1 MKLKYRDC
9 YFDNAATTKPD
20 PEVIEDIIYSMK
32 HDWYNPSANYQLAR
46 DVRDKIERAREQI
59 ADYINCSPEEIYFTS
74 GATEANNW
82 AINHFI
88 NTNESITDVL
98 MNLLDHP
105 SIDEQRKIL
114 KEKKEVWVNTFPM
127 VDYNRSQIDLKKL
140 SDYLIKIKNKK
151 YFGNILASC
160 SLVNNEVGTIYPIKE
175 INEILKTII
184 PKSYFH
190 VDATQA
196 LTHIPIDVKDLG
208 VDMLSS
214 SFHKC
219 GGLKGIGFL
228 YIKKGTPL
236 SSMIV
241 GGHQEND
248 MRAGTENIHYII
260 AMGNHIERLSKT
272 DNERWDKVKNLSNY
286 LREQLYATYD
296 VHKCPIYKNGDL
308 ESCSPYINSFS
319 IIGIDAK
326 KLMAI
331 LDLSGIKIATGSACS
346 SGENKVSR
354 VLKTM
359 GLTDEEATGTI
370 RISINE
376 NNIEFEIDLLCH
388 LLGENIKILKEYTE
402 NE

>member
-1 MKLKYRDC
+1 MGYRDC

-20 PEVIEDIIYSMK
+20 PKVIEDIIYSME
-32 HDWYNPSANYQLAR
+32 HDWYNPSANYQFAKN
-46 DVRDKIERAREQI
+46 VRDKVEKAREQI
-59 ADYINCSPEEIYFTS
+59 ANYINCSPEEIYFTS

-82 AINHFI
+82 AIHHFI

-127 VDYNRSQIDLKKL
+127 TDYNRSQINLKKL
-140 SDYLIKIKNKK
+140 PDYLTKIKSKK

-160 SLVNNEVGTIYPIKE
+160 SLVNNEVGTIYPIKQ

-196 LTHIPIDVKDLG
+196 LTHIPINVKDLG
-208 VDMLSS
+208 IDMLSA
-214 SFHKC
+214 SFHKF
-219 GGLKGIGFL
+219 GGVKGIGFL

-241 GGHQEND
+241 GGHQENN

-272 DNERWDKVKNLSNY
+272 DNERWDKVKDLSNY
-286 LREQLYATYD
+286 LRKQLYATYD
-296 VHKCPIYKNGDL
+296 AHKCPIYKNGDL
-308 ESCSPYINSFS
+308 ESCSPYINSFT

-326 KLMAI
+326 KLMTI
-331 LDLSGIKIATGSACS
+331 LDLKGIKIATGSACS
-346 SGENKVSR
+346 SGENKPSR
-354 VLKTM
+354 VLKVI

-376 NNIEFEIDLLCH
+376 NNTKDEIDLLCY
-388 LLGENIKILKEYTE
+388 LLKGDIKVLKE
-402 NE
+402 

>member
-1 MKLKYRDC
+1 MGYRDC

-20 PEVIEDIIYSMK
+20 PKVIEDIIYSME
-32 HDWYNPSANYQLAR
+32 HDWYNPSANYQFAKN
-46 DVRDKIERAREQI
+46 VRDKVEKAREQI
-59 ADYINCSPEEIYFTS
+59 ANYINCSPEEIYFTS

-82 AINHFI
+82 AIHHFI

-127 VDYNRSQIDLKKL
+127 TDYNRSQINLKKL
-140 SDYLIKIKNKK
+140 PDYLTKIKSKK
-151 YFGNILASC
+151 YFANILASC
-160 SLVNNEVGTIYPIKE
+160 SLVNNEVGTIYPIKQ

-196 LTHIPIDVKDLG
+196 LTHIPINVKDLG
-208 VDMLSS
+208 IDMLSA
-214 SFHKC
+214 SFHKF
-219 GGLKGIGFL
+219 GGVKGIGFL

-236 SSMIV
+236 SPMIV
-241 GGHQEND
+241 GGHQENN

-272 DNERWDKVKNLSNY
+272 DNERWDKVKDLSDY
-286 LREQLYATYD
+286 LRKQLYATYD
-296 VHKCPIYKNGDL
+296 AHKCPIYKNGDL
-308 ESCSPYINSFS
+308 ESCSPYINSFT

-326 KLMAI
+326 KLMTI
-331 LDLSGIKIATGSACS
+331 LDLKGIKIATGSACS
-346 SGENKVSR
+346 SGENKPSR
-354 VLKTM
+354 VLKVI

-376 NNIEFEIDLLCH
+376 NNTKDEIDLLCY
-388 LLGENIKILKEYTE
+388 LLKGDIKVLKE
-402 NE
+402 

>member
-308 ESCSPYINSFS
+308 ESCSPYINSFT

-326 KLMAI
+326 KLMSI
-331 LDLSGIKIATGSACS
+331 LDLKGIKIATGSACS
-346 SGENKVSR
+346 SGENKPSR
-354 VLKTM
+354 VLKVI

-376 NNIEFEIDLLCH
+376 NNTKDEIDLLCY
-388 LLGENIKILKEYTE
+388 LLKGDIEVLKE
-402 NE
+402 

>member
-1 MKLKYRDC
+1 MGYRDC

-20 PEVIEDIIYSMK
+20 PKVIEDIIYSMG
-32 HDWYNPSANYQLAR
+32 HDWYNPSANYQFAKN
-46 DVRDKIERAREQI
+46 VRDKVEKAREQI
-59 ADYINCSPEEIYFTS
+59 ANYINCSPEEIYFTS

-82 AINHFI
+82 AIHHFI

-127 VDYNRSQIDLKKL
+127 TDYNRSQIDLKEL
-140 SDYLIKIKNKK
+140 PDYLTKIKNKK

-160 SLVNNEVGTIYPIKE
+160 SLINNEVGTIYPIKK
-175 INEILKTII
+175 INEILKIII

-208 VDMLSS
+208 IDMLSA
-214 SFHKC
+214 SFHKF
-219 GGLKGIGFL
+219 GGVKGIGFL

-236 SSMIV
+236 SPMIV
-241 GGHQEND
+241 GGHQENN

-272 DNERWDKVKNLSNY
+272 DNERWDKVKDLSDY
-286 LREQLYATYD
+286 LRKQLYATYD
-296 VHKCPIYKNGDL
+296 AHKCPIYKNGDL
-308 ESCSPYINSFS
+308 ESCSPYINSFT
-319 IIGIDAK
+319 ITGIDAK
-326 KLMAI
+326 KLMTI
-331 LDLSGIKIATGSACS
+331 LDLKGIKIATGSACS
-346 SGENKVSR
+346 SGENKPSR
-354 VLKTM
+354 VLKVI

-376 NNIEFEIDLLCH
+376 NNTKDEIDLLCY
-388 LLGENIKILKEYTE
+388 LLKGDIKVLKE
-402 NE
+402 

>member
-1 MKLKYRDC
+1 MGYRDC

-20 PEVIEDIIYSMK
+20 PKVIEDIIYSME
-32 HDWYNPSANYQLAR
+32 HDWYNPSANYQFAKN
-46 DVRDKIERAREQI
+46 VRDKVEKAREQI
-59 ADYINCSPEEIYFTS
+59 ANYINCSSEEIYFTS

-82 AINHFI
+82 AIHHFV

-127 VDYNRSQIDLKKL
+127 ADYNRSQIDLKKL
-140 SDYLIKIKNKK
+140 SDYLTKIKNKK
-151 YFGNILASC
+151 YFENILASC
-160 SLVNNEVGTIYPIKE
+160 SLINNEVGTIYPIKK

-208 VDMLSS
+208 IDMLSA
-214 SFHKC
+214 SFHKF
-219 GGLKGIGFL
+219 GGVKGIGFL

-236 SSMIV
+236 SPMIV
-241 GGHQEND
+241 GGHQENN

-272 DNERWDKVKNLSNY
+272 DNERWDKVKDLSDY
-286 LREQLYATYD
+286 LRKQLYVTYD
-296 VHKCPIYKNGDL
+296 THKCPIYKNGDL
-308 ESCSPYINSFS
+308 ESCSPYINSFT

-326 KLMAI
+326 KLMSI
-331 LDLSGIKIATGSACS
+331 LDLKGIKIATGSACS
-346 SGENKVSR
+346 SGENKPSR
-354 VLKTM
+354 VLKTI

-376 NNIEFEIDLLCH
+376 NNTKDEIDLLCY
-388 LLGENIKILKEYTE
+388 LLKGDIEVLKE
-402 NE
+402 

>member
-1 MKLKYRDC
+1 MGYRDC

-20 PEVIEDIIYSMK
+20 PKVIEDIVYSME
-32 HDWYNPSANYQLAR
+32 HDWYNPSANYQFAKN
-46 DVRDKIERAREQI
+46 VRDKVEKAREQI
-59 ADYINCSPEEIYFTS
+59 ANYINCSLEEIYFTS

-127 VDYNRSQIDLKKL
+127 TDYNRSQIDLKEL
-140 SDYLIKIKNKK
+140 PDYLTKIKNKK

-160 SLVNNEVGTIYPIKE
+160 SLINNEVGTIYPIKE

-208 VDMLSS
+208 IDMLSA
-214 SFHKC
+214 SFHKF
-219 GGLKGIGFL
+219 GGVKGIGFL

-236 SSMIV
+236 SPMIV
-241 GGHQEND
+241 GGHQENN

-260 AMGNHIERLSKT
+260 AMGNHIERLSKI
-272 DNERWDKVKNLSNY
+272 DNERWDKVKDLSDY
-286 LREQLYATYD
+286 LRKQLYATYD
-296 VHKCPIYKNGDL
+296 AHKCPIYKNGDL
-308 ESCSPYINSFS
+308 ESCSPYINSFT

-326 KLMAI
+326 KLMTI
-331 LDLSGIKIATGSACS
+331 LDLKGIKIATGSACS
-346 SGENKVSR
+346 SGENKPSR
-354 VLKTM
+354 VLKVI

-376 NNIEFEIDLLCH
+376 NNTKDEIDLLCY
-388 LLGENIKILKEYTE
+388 LLKGDIEVLKE
-402 NE
+402 

>member
-1 MKLKYRDC
+1 MGYRDC

-20 PEVIEDIIYSMK
+20 PKVIEDIIYSME
-32 HDWYNPSANYQLAR
+32 HDWYNPSANYQFAKN
-46 DVRDKIERAREQI
+46 VRDKVEKAREQI
-59 ADYINCSPEEIYFTS
+59 ANYINCSPEEIYFTS

-82 AINHFI
+82 AIHHFI

-127 VDYNRSQIDLKKL
+127 TDYNRSQINLKKL
-140 SDYLIKIKNKK
+140 PDYLTKIKSKK

-190 VDATQA
+190 IDATQA

-241 GGHQEND
+241 GGHQENN

-272 DNERWDKVKNLSNY
+272 DNERWDKVKDLSDY
-286 LREQLYATYD
+286 LRKQLYATYD
-296 VHKCPIYKNGDL
+296 AHKCPIYKNGDL
-308 ESCSPYINSFS
+308 ESCSPYINSFT

-326 KLMAI
+326 KLMTI
-331 LDLSGIKIATGSACS
+331 LDLKGIKIATGSACS
-346 SGENKVSR
+346 SGENKLSR
-354 VLKTM
+354 VLKVI

-376 NNIEFEIDLLCH
+376 NNTKDEIDLLCY
-388 LLGENIKILKEYTE
+388 LLKGDIKVLKE
-402 NE
+402 

>member
-1 MKLKYRDC
+1 MGYRDC

-20 PEVIEDIIYSMK
+20 PKVIEDIIYSME
-32 HDWYNPSANYQLAR
+32 HDWYNPSANYQFAKN
-46 DVRDKIERAREQI
+46 VRDKVEKAREQI
-59 ADYINCSPEEIYFTS
+59 ANYINCSPEEIYFTS

-82 AINHFI
+82 AIHHFI

-127 VDYNRSQIDLKKL
+127 TDYNRSQIDLKEL
-140 SDYLIKIKNKK
+140 PDYLTKIKNKK

-160 SLVNNEVGTIYPIKE
+160 SLINNEVGTIYPIKE

-190 VDATQA
+190 IDATQA

-241 GGHQEND
+241 GGHQENN

-272 DNERWDKVKNLSNY
+272 DNERWDKVKDLSDY
-286 LREQLYATYD
+286 LRKQLYATYD
-296 VHKCPIYKNGDL
+296 AHKCPIYKNGDL
-308 ESCSPYINSFS
+308 ESCSPYINSFT

-326 KLMAI
+326 KLMTI
-331 LDLSGIKIATGSACS
+331 LDLKGIKIATGSACS
-346 SGENKVSR
+346 SGENKPSR
-354 VLKTM
+354 VLKVI

-376 NNIEFEIDLLCH
+376 NNTKDEIDLLCY
-388 LLGENIKILKEYTE
+388 LLKGDIEVLKE
-402 NE
+402 

>member
-1 MKLKYRDC
+1 MGYRDC

-20 PEVIEDIIYSMK
+20 PKVIEDIIYSME
-32 HDWYNPSANYQLAR
+32 HDWYNPSANYQFAKN
-46 DVRDKIERAREQI
+46 VRDKVEKAREQI
-59 ADYINCSPEEIYFTS
+59 ANYINCSPEEIYFTS

-82 AINHFI
+82 AIHHFI

-127 VDYNRSQIDLKKL
+127 TDYNRSQINLKKL
-140 SDYLIKIKNKK
+140 PDYLTKIKSKK
-151 YFGNILASC
+151 YFGSILASC
-160 SLVNNEVGTIYPIKE
+160 SLVNNEVGTIYPIKQ

-196 LTHIPIDVKDLG
+196 LTHIPINVKDLG
-208 VDMLSS
+208 IDMLSA
-214 SFHKC
+214 SFHKF
-219 GGLKGIGFL
+219 GGVKGIGFL

-236 SSMIV
+236 SPMIV
-241 GGHQEND
+241 GGHQENN

-272 DNERWDKVKNLSNY
+272 DNERWDKVKDLSDY
-286 LREQLYATYD
+286 LRKQLYATYD
-296 VHKCPIYKNGDL
+296 AHKCPIYKNGDL
-308 ESCSPYINSFS
+308 ESCSPYINSFT

-326 KLMAI
+326 KLMSI
-331 LDLSGIKIATGSACS
+331 LDLKGIKIATGSACS
-346 SGENKVSR
+346 SGENKPSR
-354 VLKTM
+354 VLKVI

-376 NNIEFEIDLLCH
+376 NNTKDEIDLLCY
-388 LLGENIKILKEYTE
+388 LLKGDIEVLKE
-402 NE
+402 

>member
-1 MKLKYRDC
+1 MGYRDC

-20 PEVIEDIIYSMK
+20 PKVIEDIIYSME
-32 HDWYNPSANYQLAR
+32 HDWYNPSANYQFAKN
-46 DVRDKIERAREQI
+46 VRDKVEKAREQI
-59 ADYINCSPEEIYFTS
+59 ANYINCSPEEIYFTS

-82 AINHFI
+82 AIHHFI

-127 VDYNRSQIDLKKL
+127 TDYNRSQINLKKL
-140 SDYLIKIKNKK
+140 PDYLTKIKSKK

-160 SLVNNEVGTIYPIKE
+160 SLVNNEVGTIYPIKQ

-196 LTHIPIDVKDLG
+196 LTHIPINVKDLG
-208 VDMLSS
+208 IDMLSA
-214 SFHKC
+214 SFHKF
-219 GGLKGIGFL
+219 GGVKGIGFL

-236 SSMIV
+236 SPMIV
-241 GGHQEND
+241 GGHQENN

-272 DNERWDKVKNLSNY
+272 DNERWDKVKDLSDY
-286 LREQLYATYD
+286 LRKQLYATYD
-296 VHKCPIYKNGDL
+296 AHKCPIYKNGDL
-308 ESCSPYINSFS
+308 ESCSPYINSFT

-326 KLMAI
+326 KLMTI
-331 LDLSGIKIATGSACS
+331 LDLKGIKIATGSACS
-346 SGENKVSR
+346 SGENKPSR
-354 VLKTM
+354 VLKVI

-376 NNIEFEIDLLCH
+376 NNTKDEIDLLCY
-388 LLGENIKILKEYTE
+388 LLKGDIKVLKE
-402 NE
+402 

>member
-1 MKLKYRDC
+1 MGYRDC

-20 PEVIEDIIYSMK
+20 PKVIEDIIYSME
-32 HDWYNPSANYQLAR
+32 HDWYNPSANYQFAKN
-46 DVRDKIERAREQI
+46 VRDKVEKAREQI
-59 ADYINCSPEEIYFTS
+59 ANYINCSPEEIYFTS

-82 AINHFI
+82 AIHHFI

-105 SIDEQRKIL
+105 SIDKQRKIL

-127 VDYNRSQIDLKKL
+127 TDYNRSQVDLKEL
-140 SDYLIKIKNKK
+140 PDYLTKIKNKK

-208 VDMLSS
+208 IDMLSA
-214 SFHKC
+214 SFHKF
-219 GGLKGIGFL
+219 GGVKGIGFL

-236 SSMIV
+236 SPMIV
-241 GGHQEND
+241 GGHQENN

-272 DNERWDKVKNLSNY
+272 DNERWDKVKDLSDY
-286 LREQLYATYD
+286 LRKQLYATYD
-296 VHKCPIYKNGDL
+296 THKCPIYKNGDL
-308 ESCSPYINSFS
+308 ESCSPYINSFT

-326 KLMAI
+326 KLMTI
-331 LDLSGIKIATGSACS
+331 LDLKGIKIATGSACS
-346 SGENKVSR
+346 SGENKPSR
-354 VLKTM
+354 VLKVI

-376 NNIEFEIDLLCH
+376 NNTKDEIDLLCY
-388 LLGENIKILKEYTE
+388 LLKGDIEVLKE
-402 NE
+402 

>member
-1 MKLKYRDC
+1 MGYRDC

-20 PEVIEDIIYSMK
+20 PKVIEDIIYSME
-32 HDWYNPSANYQLAR
+32 HDWYNPSANYQFAKN
-46 DVRDKIERAREQI
+46 VRDKVEKAREQI
-59 ADYINCSPEEIYFTS
+59 ANYINCSPEEIYFTS

-82 AINHFI
+82 AIHHFI

-127 VDYNRSQIDLKKL
+127 TDYNRSQINLKKL
-140 SDYLIKIKNKK
+140 SDYLTKIKSKK

-208 VDMLSS
+208 IDMLSA
-214 SFHKC
+214 SFHKF
-219 GGLKGIGFL
+219 GGVKGIGFL

-236 SSMIV
+236 SPMIV
-241 GGHQEND
+241 GGHQENN

-272 DNERWDKVKNLSNY
+272 DNERWDKVKDLSDY
-286 LREQLYATYD
+286 LRKQLYATYD
-296 VHKCPIYKNGDL
+296 AHKCPIYKNGDL
-308 ESCSPYINSFS
+308 ESCSPYINSFT

-326 KLMAI
+326 KLMSI
-331 LDLSGIKIATGSACS
+331 LDLKGIKIATGSACS
-346 SGENKVSR
+346 SGENKPSR
-354 VLKTM
+354 VLKVI

-376 NNIEFEIDLLCH
+376 NNTKDEIDLLCY
-388 LLGENIKILKEYTE
+388 LLKGDIEVLKE
-402 NE
+402 

>member
-1 MKLKYRDC
+1 MGYRDC

-20 PEVIEDIIYSMK
+20 PKVIEDIIYSME
-32 HDWYNPSANYQLAR
+32 HDWYNPSANYQFAKN
-46 DVRDKIERAREQI
+46 VRDKVEKAREQI
-59 ADYINCSPEEIYFTS
+59 ANYINCSPEEIYFTS

-82 AINHFI
+82 AIHHFI

-127 VDYNRSQIDLKKL
+127 TDYNRSQINLKKL
-140 SDYLIKIKNKK
+140 SDYLTKIKSKK

-160 SLVNNEVGTIYPIKE
+160 SLVNNEVGTIYPIKQ

-196 LTHIPIDVKDLG
+196 LTHIPINVKDLG
-208 VDMLSS
+208 IDMLSA
-214 SFHKC
+214 SFHKF
-219 GGLKGIGFL
+219 GGVKGIGFL

-241 GGHQEND
+241 GGHQENN

-272 DNERWDKVKNLSNY
+272 DNERWNKVKDLSNY
-286 LREQLYATYD
+286 LGEQLYATYD
-296 VHKCPIYKNGDL
+296 IHKCPIYKNGDL
-308 ESCSPYINSFS
+308 ESCSPYINSFT

-326 KLMAI
+326 KLMTI
-331 LDLSGIKIATGSACS
+331 LDLKGIKIAAGSACS
-346 SGENKVSR
+346 SGENKPSR
-354 VLKTM
+354 VLKVI

-376 NNIEFEIDLLCH
+376 NNTKDEIDLLCY
-388 LLGENIKILKEYTE
+388 LLKGDIKVLKE
-402 NE
+402 

>member
-1 MKLKYRDC
+1 MGYRDC

-20 PEVIEDIIYSMK
+20 PKVIEDIIYSMR
-32 HDWYNPSANYQLAR
+32 HDWYNPSANYQLAKN
-46 DVRDKIERAREQI
+46 VRDKVEKAREQI
-59 ADYINCSPEEIYFTS
+59 ANYINCSPEEIYFTS

-82 AINHFI
+82 AIHHFI
-88 NTNESITDVL
+88 DTNESITDVL

-127 VDYNRSQIDLKKL
+127 TDYNRSQVDLKKL
-140 SDYLIKIKNKK
+140 PDYLTKIKSKK

-175 INEILKTII
+175 INEMLKTII

-228 YIKKGTPL
+228 YIRKGTPL

-241 GGHQEND
+241 GGHQENN

-272 DNERWDKVKNLSNY
+272 DNERWDKVKDLSDY
-286 LREQLYATYD
+286 LRKQLYATYD
-296 VHKCPIYKNGDL
+296 AHKCPIYKNGDL
-308 ESCSPYINSFS
+308 ESCSSYINSFT
-319 IIGIDAK
+319 ITGIDAK
-326 KLMAI
+326 KLMTI
-331 LDLSGIKIATGSACS
+331 LDLKGIKIATGSACS
-346 SGENKVSR
+346 SGENKPSR
-354 VLKTM
+354 VLKVI

-376 NNIEFEIDLLCH
+376 NNTKDEIDLLCY
-388 LLGENIKILKEYTE
+388 LLKGDIEVLKE
-402 NE
+402 

>member
-1 MKLKYRDC
+1 MGYRDC

-20 PEVIEDIIYSMK
+20 PKVIEDIIYSME
-32 HDWYNPSANYQLAR
+32 HDWYNPSANYQFAKN
-46 DVRDKIERAREQI
+46 VRDKVEKAREQI
-59 ADYINCSPEEIYFTS
+59 ANYINCSPEEIYFTS

-82 AINHFI
+82 AIHHFI

-127 VDYNRSQIDLKKL
+127 TDYNRSQINLKKL
-140 SDYLIKIKNKK
+140 PDYLTKIKSKK

-160 SLVNNEVGTIYPIKE
+160 SLVNNEVGTIYPIKQ

-196 LTHIPIDVKDLG
+196 LTHIPINVKDLG
-208 VDMLSS
+208 IDMLSA
-214 SFHKC
+214 SFHKF
-219 GGLKGIGFL
+219 GGVKGIGFL

-241 GGHQEND
+241 GGHQENN

-272 DNERWDKVKNLSNY
+272 DNERWDKVKDLSDY
-286 LREQLYATYD
+286 LRKQLYATYD
-296 VHKCPIYKNGDL
+296 AHKCPIYKNGDL
-308 ESCSPYINSFS
+308 ESCSPYINSFT

-326 KLMAI
+326 KLMSI
-331 LDLSGIKIATGSACS
+331 LDLKGIKIATGSACS
-346 SGENKVSR
+346 SGENKPSR
-354 VLKTM
+354 VLKVI

-376 NNIEFEIDLLCH
+376 NNTKDEIDLLCY
-388 LLGENIKILKEYTE
+388 LLKGDIKVLKE
-402 NE
+402 

>member
-1 MKLKYRDC
+1 MGYRDC

-20 PEVIEDIIYSMK
+20 PKVIEDIIYSME
-32 HDWYNPSANYQLAR
+32 HDWYNPSANYQFAKN
-46 DVRDKIERAREQI
+46 VRDKVEKAREQI
-59 ADYINCSPEEIYFTS
+59 ANYINCSPEEIYFTS

-82 AINHFI
+82 AIHHFI

-127 VDYNRSQIDLKKL
+127 TDYNRSQINLKKL
-140 SDYLIKIKNKK
+140 PDYLTKIKSKK

-160 SLVNNEVGTIYPIKE
+160 SLINNEVGTIYPIKE
-175 INEILKTII
+175 MNEILKTII

-208 VDMLSS
+208 IDMLSA
-214 SFHKC
+214 SFHKF
-219 GGLKGIGFL
+219 GGVKGIGFL

-236 SSMIV
+236 SPMIV
-241 GGHQEND
+241 GGHQENN

-272 DNERWDKVKNLSNY
+272 DNERWDKVKDLSDY

-296 VHKCPIYKNGDL
+296 AHKCPIYKNGDL
-308 ESCSPYINSFS
+308 ESCSPYINSFT

-331 LDLSGIKIATGSACS
+331 LDLKGIKIATGSACS
-346 SGENKVSR
+346 SGENKPSR
-354 VLKTM
+354 VLKVI

-376 NNIEFEIDLLCH
+376 NNTKDEIDLLCY
-388 LLGENIKILKEYTE
+388 LLKGDIEVLKE
-402 NE
+402 

>member
-1 MKLKYRDC
+1 MGYRDC

-20 PEVIEDIIYSMK
+20 PKVIEDIIYSMK
-32 HDWYNPSANYQLAR
+32 HDWYNPSANYQFAKN
-46 DVRDKIERAREQI
+46 VRNKVEKAREQI
-59 ADYINCSPEEIYFTS
+59 ANYINCSPEEIYFTS

-82 AINHFI
+82 AIHHFI

-127 VDYNRSQIDLKKL
+127 TDYNRSQINLKEL
-140 SDYLIKIKNKK
+140 PDYLTKIKNKK

-160 SLVNNEVGTIYPIKE
+160 SLINNEVGTIYPIKE

-208 VDMLSS
+208 IDMLSA
-214 SFHKC
+214 SFHKF
-219 GGLKGIGFL
+219 GGVKGIGFL
-228 YIKKGTPL
+228 YIKKSTPL
-236 SSMIV
+236 SPMIV
-241 GGHQEND
+241 GGHQENN

-272 DNERWDKVKNLSNY
+272 DNERWDKVKDLSNY
-286 LREQLYATYD
+286 LRKQLYATYD
-296 VHKCPIYKNGDL
+296 AHKYPIYKNGDL
-308 ESCSPYINSFS
+308 ESCSPYINSFT

-326 KLMAI
+326 KLMTI
-331 LDLSGIKIATGSACS
+331 LDLKGIKIATGSACS
-346 SGENKVSR
+346 SGENKPSR
-354 VLKTM
+354 VLKVI

-376 NNIEFEIDLLCH
+376 NNTKDEIDLLCY
-388 LLGENIKILKEYTE
+388 LLKGDIEVLKE
-402 NE
+402 

>member
-1 MKLKYRDC
+1 MGYRDC

-20 PEVIEDIIYSMK
+20 LKVMADIVFSMTY
-32 HDWYNPSANYQLAR
+32 DWYNPSANYQSAKN
-46 DVRDKIERAREQI
+46 VRDKVEKAREQI
-59 ADYINCSPEEIYFTS
+59 ANYINCSPEEIYFTS

-105 SIDEQRKIL
+105 SIDKQRKIL

-127 VDYNRSQIDLKKL
+127 TDYNRSQIDLKEL
-140 SDYLIKIKNKK
+140 PDYLTKIKNKK

-160 SLVNNEVGTIYPIKE
+160 SLINNEVGTIYPIKK

-208 VDMLSS
+208 IDMLSA
-214 SFHKC
+214 SFHKF
-219 GGLKGIGFL
+219 GGVKGIGFL

-236 SSMIV
+236 SPMIV
-241 GGHQEND
+241 GGHQENN

-272 DNERWDKVKNLSNY
+272 DNERWDKVKDLSDY
-286 LREQLYATYD
+286 LRKQLYATYD
-296 VHKCPIYKNGDL
+296 THKCPIYKNGDL
-308 ESCSPYINSFS
+308 ESCSPYINSFT
-319 IIGIDAK
+319 ITGIDAK

-331 LDLSGIKIATGSACS
+331 LDLKGIKIATGSACS
-346 SGENKVSR
+346 SGENKPSR
-354 VLKTM
+354 VLKVI

-376 NNIEFEIDLLCH
+376 NNTKDEIDLLCY
-388 LLGENIKILKEYTE
+388 LLKGDIEVLKE
-402 NE
+402 

>member
-1 MKLKYRDC
+1 MGYRDC

-20 PEVIEDIIYSMK
+20 PKVIEDIIYSME
-32 HDWYNPSANYQLAR
+32 HDWYNPSANYQFAKN
-46 DVRDKIERAREQI
+46 VRDKVEKAREQI
-59 ADYINCSPEEIYFTS
+59 ANYINCSPEEIYFTS

-82 AINHFI
+82 AIHHFI

-127 VDYNRSQIDLKKL
+127 TDYNRSQINLKKL
-140 SDYLIKIKNKK
+140 PDYLTKIKSKK

-160 SLVNNEVGTIYPIKE
+160 SLVNNEVGTIYPIKQ

-196 LTHIPIDVKDLG
+196 LTHIPINVKDLG
-208 VDMLSS
+208 IDMLSA
-214 SFHKC
+214 SFHKF
-219 GGLKGIGFL
+219 GGVKGIGFL

-241 GGHQEND
+241 GGHQENN

-272 DNERWDKVKNLSNY
+272 DNERWNKVKDLSNY
-286 LREQLYATYD
+286 LGEQLYTTYD
-296 VHKCPIYKNGDL
+296 THKCPIYKNGDL
-308 ESCSPYINSFS
+308 ESCSPYINSFT

-326 KLMAI
+326 KLMSI
-331 LDLSGIKIATGSACS
+331 LDLKGIKIATGSACS
-346 SGENKVSR
+346 SGENKPSR
-354 VLKTM
+354 VLKVI

-376 NNIEFEIDLLCH
+376 NNTKDEIDLLCY
-388 LLGENIKILKEYTE
+388 LLKGDIEVLKE
-402 NE
+402 

>member
-1 MKLKYRDC
+1 MGYRDC

-20 PEVIEDIIYSMK
+20 PKVIEDIIYSMK
-32 HDWYNPSANYQLAR
+32 HDWYNPSANYQFAKN
-46 DVRDKIERAREQI
+46 VRNKVEKAREQI
-59 ADYINCSPEEIYFTS
+59 ANYINCSPEEIYFTS

-82 AINHFI
+82 AIHHFI

-114 KEKKEVWVNTFPM
+114 KEKKEVWINTFPM
-127 VDYNRSQIDLKKL
+127 VDYNRSQINLKKL
-140 SDYLIKIKNKK
+140 PDYLTKIKNKK
-151 YFGNILASC
+151 YFENILASC

-208 VDMLSS
+208 IDMLSA
-214 SFHKC
+214 SFHKF
-219 GGLKGIGFL
+219 GGVKGIGFL

-241 GGHQEND
+241 GGHQENN

-272 DNERWDKVKNLSNY
+272 DNERWNKVKDLSNY
-286 LREQLYATYD
+286 LRKQLYATYD
-296 VHKCPIYKNGDL
+296 THKCPIYKNGDL
-308 ESCSPYINSFS
+308 ESCSPYINSFT

-326 KLMAI
+326 KLMSI
-331 LDLSGIKIATGSACS
+331 LDLKGIKIATGSACS
-346 SGENKVSR
+346 SGENKPSR
-354 VLKTM
+354 VLKVI

-376 NNIEFEIDLLCH
+376 NNTKDEIDLLCY
-388 LLGENIKILKEYTE
+388 LLKGDIEVLKE
-402 NE
+402 

>member
-1 MKLKYRDC
+1 MEYKDC

-20 PEVIEDIIYSMK
+20 PKVIEDIIYSME
-32 HDWYNPSANYQLAR
+32 HDWYNPSANYQFAKN
-46 DVRDKIERAREQI
+46 VRDKVEKAREQI
-59 ADYINCSPEEIYFTS
+59 ANYINCSPEEIYFTS

-82 AINHFI
+82 GIHHFI
-88 NTNESITDVL
+88 NINESITDVL

-127 VDYNRSQIDLKKL
+127 ADYNRSQIDLKKL
-140 SDYLIKIKNKK
+140 FDYLTKIKNKK

-160 SLVNNEVGTIYPIKE
+160 SLINNEVGTIYPIKE

-208 VDMLSS
+208 IDMLSA
-214 SFHKC
+214 SFHKF
-219 GGLKGIGFL
+219 GGVKGIGFL

-236 SSMIV
+236 SPMIV
-241 GGHQEND
+241 GGHQENN

-272 DNERWDKVKNLSNY
+272 DNERWDKVKDLSNY
-286 LREQLYATYD
+286 LGEQLYATYD
-296 VHKCPIYKNGDL
+296 THKCPIYKNGDL
-308 ESCSPYINSFS
+308 ESCSPYINSFT

-326 KLMAI
+326 KLMSI
-331 LDLSGIKIATGSACS
+331 LDLKGIKIATGSACS
-346 SGENKVSR
+346 SGENKPSR
-354 VLKTM
+354 ILKVI

-376 NNIEFEIDLLCH
+376 NNTKDEIDLLCY
-388 LLGENIKILKEYTE
+388 LLKGDIEVLKE
-402 NE
+402 

>member
-1 MKLKYRDC
+1 MGYRDC

-20 PEVIEDIIYSMK
+20 PKVIEDIIYSME
-32 HDWYNPSANYQLAR
+32 HDWYNPSANYQFAKN
-46 DVRDKIERAREQI
+46 VRDKVEKAREQI
-59 ADYINCSPEEIYFTS
+59 ANYINCSPEEIYFTS

-82 AINHFI
+82 AIHHFI

-127 VDYNRSQIDLKKL
+127 IDYNRSQIDLKEL
-140 SDYLIKIKNKK
+140 PDYLTKIKSKK

-160 SLVNNEVGTIYPIKE
+160 SLVNNEVGTIYPIKQ

-196 LTHIPIDVKDLG
+196 LTHIPINVKDLG
-208 VDMLSS
+208 IDMLSA
-214 SFHKC
+214 SFHKF
-219 GGLKGIGFL
+219 GGVKGIGFL

-241 GGHQEND
+241 GGHQENN

-272 DNERWDKVKNLSNY
+272 DNERWDKVKDLSDY
-286 LREQLYATYD
+286 LRKQLYATYD
-296 VHKCPIYKNGDL
+296 AHKCPIYKNGDL
-308 ESCSPYINSFS
+308 ESCSPYINSFT

-326 KLMAI
+326 KLMSI
-331 LDLSGIKIATGSACS
+331 LDLKGIKIATGSACS
-346 SGENKVSR
+346 SGENKPSR
-354 VLKTM
+354 VLKVI

-376 NNIEFEIDLLCH
+376 NNTKDEIDLLCY
-388 LLGENIKILKEYTE
+388 LLKGDIKVLKE
-402 NE
+402 

>member
-1 MKLKYRDC
+1 MGYRDC

-20 PEVIEDIIYSMK
+20 PKVIEDIIYSME
-32 HDWYNPSANYQLAR
+32 HDWYNPSANYQFAKN
-46 DVRDKIERAREQI
+46 VKDKVEKAREQI
-59 ADYINCSPEEIYFTS
+59 ANYINCSPEEIYFTS

-82 AINHFI
+82 AIHHFI

-127 VDYNRSQIDLKKL
+127 TDYNRSQINLKKL
-140 SDYLIKIKNKK
+140 PDYLTKIKSKK

-160 SLVNNEVGTIYPIKE
+160 SLVNNEVGTIYPIKQ

-241 GGHQEND
+241 GGHQESN

-272 DNERWDKVKNLSNY
+272 DNERWDKVKDLSNY
-286 LREQLYATYD
+286 LGEQLYATYD
-296 VHKCPIYKNGDL
+296 THKCPIYKNGDL
-308 ESCSPYINSFS
+308 ESCSPYINSFT

-326 KLMAI
+326 KLMSI
-331 LDLSGIKIATGSACS
+331 LDLKGIKIATGSACS
-346 SGENKVSR
+346 SGENKPSR
-354 VLKTM
+354 VLKVI

-376 NNIEFEIDLLCH
+376 NNTKDEIDLLCY
-388 LLGENIKILKEYTE
+388 LLKGDIEVLKE
-402 NE
+402 

>member
-1 MKLKYRDC
+1 MGYRDC

-20 PEVIEDIIYSMK
+20 PKVIEDIIYSMK
-32 HDWYNPSANYQLAR
+32 HDWYNPSANYQFAKN
-46 DVRDKIERAREQI
+46 VRNKVEKAREQI
-59 ADYINCSPEEIYFTS
+59 ANYINCSPEEIYFTS

-82 AINHFI
+82 AIHHFI

-127 VDYNRSQIDLKKL
+127 TDYNRSQINLKEL
-140 SDYLIKIKNKK
+140 PDYLTKIKSKK
-151 YFGNILASC
+151 YFGSILASC

-208 VDMLSS
+208 IDMLSA
-214 SFHKC
+214 SFHKF
-219 GGLKGIGFL
+219 GGVKGIGFL

-236 SSMIV
+236 SPMIV
-241 GGHQEND
+241 GGHQENN

-272 DNERWDKVKNLSNY
+272 DNERWDKVKDLSNY
-286 LREQLYATYD
+286 LRKQLYATYD
-296 VHKCPIYKNGDL
+296 AHKYPIYKNGDL
-308 ESCSPYINSFS
+308 ESCSPYINSFT
-319 IIGIDAK
+319 ITGIDAK
-326 KLMAI
+326 KLMTI
-331 LDLSGIKIATGSACS
+331 LDLKGIKIATGSACS
-346 SGENKVSR
+346 SGENKPSR
-354 VLKTM
+354 VLKVI

-376 NNIEFEIDLLCH
+376 NNTKDEIDLLCY
-388 LLGENIKILKEYTE
+388 LLKGDIEVLKE
-402 NE
+402 

>member
-1 MKLKYRDC
+1 MGYRDC

-20 PEVIEDIIYSMK
+20 PKVIEDIIYSME
-32 HDWYNPSANYQLAR
+32 HDWYNPSANYQFAKN
-46 DVRDKIERAREQI
+46 VRDKVEKAREQI
-59 ADYINCSPEEIYFTS
+59 ANYINCSPEEIYFTS

-82 AINHFI
+82 AIHHFI

-127 VDYNRSQIDLKKL
+127 TDYNRSQINLKEL
-140 SDYLIKIKNKK
+140 PDYLTKIKNKK

-160 SLVNNEVGTIYPIKE
+160 SLINNEVGTIYPIKE

-208 VDMLSS
+208 VDMLSA
-214 SFHKC
+214 SFHKF
-219 GGLKGIGFL
+219 GGVKGIGFL

-236 SSMIV
+236 SPMIV
-241 GGHQEND
+241 GGHQENN

-272 DNERWDKVKNLSNY
+272 DNERWDKVKDLSDY
-286 LREQLYATYD
+286 LRKQLYATYD
-296 VHKCPIYKNGDL
+296 THKCPIYKNGDL
-308 ESCSPYINSFS
+308 ESCSPYINSFT

-326 KLMAI
+326 KLMSI
-331 LDLSGIKIATGSACS
+331 LDLKGIKIATGSACS
-346 SGENKVSR
+346 SGENKPSR
-354 VLKTM
+354 VLKVI

-376 NNIEFEIDLLCH
+376 NNTKDEIDLLCY
-388 LLGENIKILKEYTE
+388 LLKGDIEVLKE
-402 NE
+402 

>member
-1 MKLKYRDC
+1 MGYRDC

-20 PEVIEDIIYSMK
+20 PKVIEDIIYSME
-32 HDWYNPSANYQLAR
+32 HDWYNPSANYQFAKN
-46 DVRDKIERAREQI
+46 VRDKVEKAREQI
-59 ADYINCSPEEIYFTS
+59 ANYINCSPEEIYFTS

-82 AINHFI
+82 AIHHFI

-127 VDYNRSQIDLKKL
+127 TDYNRSQINLKKL
-140 SDYLIKIKNKK
+140 PDYLTKIKSKK

-160 SLVNNEVGTIYPIKE
+160 SLVNNEVGTIYPIKQ

-208 VDMLSS
+208 IDMLSA
-214 SFHKC
+214 SFHKF
-219 GGLKGIGFL
+219 GGVKGIGFL
-228 YIKKGTPL
+228 YIKKSTPL
-236 SSMIV
+236 SPMIV
-241 GGHQEND
+241 GGHQENN

-272 DNERWDKVKNLSNY
+272 DNERWDKVKDLSDY
-286 LREQLYATYD
+286 LRKQLYATYD
-296 VHKCPIYKNGDL
+296 AHKCPIYKNGDL
-308 ESCSPYINSFS
+308 ESCSPYINSFT

-326 KLMAI
+326 KLMSI
-331 LDLSGIKIATGSACS
+331 LDLKGIKIATGSACS
-346 SGENKVSR
+346 SGENKPSR
-354 VLKTM
+354 VLKVI

-376 NNIEFEIDLLCH
+376 NNTKDEIDLLCY
-388 LLGENIKILKEYTE
+388 LLKGDIEVLKE
-402 NE
+402 

>member
-1 MKLKYRDC
+1 MGYRDC

-20 PEVIEDIIYSMK
+20 PKVIEDIIYSME
-32 HDWYNPSANYQLAR
+32 HDWYNPSANYQFAKN
-46 DVRDKIERAREQI
+46 VRDKVEKAREQI
-59 ADYINCSPEEIYFTS
+59 ANYINCSPEEIYFTS

-82 AINHFI
+82 AIHHFI

-127 VDYNRSQIDLKKL
+127 TDYNRSQINLKKL
-140 SDYLIKIKNKK
+140 PDYLTKIKSKK

-160 SLVNNEVGTIYPIKE
+160 SLVNNEVGTIYPIKQ

-196 LTHIPIDVKDLG
+196 LTHIPINVKDLG
-208 VDMLSS
+208 IDMLSA
-214 SFHKC
+214 SFHKF
-219 GGLKGIGFL
+219 GGVKGIGFL

-236 SSMIV
+236 SPMIV
-241 GGHQEND
+241 GGHQENN

-272 DNERWDKVKNLSNY
+272 DNKRWDKVKDLSDY
-286 LREQLYATYD
+286 LRKQLYATYD
-296 VHKCPIYKNGDL
+296 AHKCPIYKNGDL
-308 ESCSPYINSFS
+308 ESCSPYINSFT

-326 KLMAI
+326 KLMTI
-331 LDLSGIKIATGSACS
+331 LDLKGIKIATGSACS
-346 SGENKVSR
+346 SGENKPSR
-354 VLKTM
+354 VLKVI

-376 NNIEFEIDLLCH
+376 NNTKDEIDLLCY
-388 LLGENIKILKEYTE
+388 LLKGDIEVLKE
-402 NE
+402 

>member
-1 MKLKYRDC
+1 MGYRDC

-20 PEVIEDIIYSMK
+20 PKVIEDIIYSME
-32 HDWYNPSANYQLAR
+32 HDWYNPSANYQFAKN
-46 DVRDKIERAREQI
+46 VRDKVEKAREQI

-82 AINHFI
+82 AIHHFI

-127 VDYNRSQIDLKKL
+127 MDYNRSQINLKKL
-140 SDYLIKIKNKK
+140 PDYLTKIKSKK

-241 GGHQEND
+241 GGHQENN

-272 DNERWDKVKNLSNY
+272 DNERWDKVKDLSNY
-286 LREQLYATYD
+286 LGEQLYATYD
-296 VHKCPIYKNGDL
+296 AHKCPIYKNGDL
-308 ESCSPYINSFS
+308 ESCSPYINSFT

-326 KLMAI
+326 KLMSI
-331 LDLSGIKIATGSACS
+331 LDLKGIKIATGSACS
-346 SGENKVSR
+346 SGENKPSR
-354 VLKTM
+354 VLKVI
-359 GLTDEEATGTI
+359 GLTNEEATGTI

-376 NNIEFEIDLLCH
+376 NNTKDEIDLLCY
-388 LLGENIKILKEYTE
+388 LLKGDIEVLKE
-402 NE
+402 

>member
-1 MKLKYRDC
+1 MEYKDC

-20 PEVIEDIIYSMK
+20 PKVIEDIIYSME
-32 HDWYNPSANYQLAR
+32 HDWYNPSANYQFAKN
-46 DVRDKIERAREQI
+46 VRDKVEKAREQI
-59 ADYINCSPEEIYFTS
+59 ANYINCSPEEIYFTS

-82 AINHFI
+82 GIHHFI
-88 NTNESITDVL
+88 NINESITDVL

-127 VDYNRSQIDLKKL
+127 ADYNRSQIDLKKL
-140 SDYLIKIKNKK
+140 FDYLTKIKNKK

-160 SLVNNEVGTIYPIKE
+160 SLINNEVGTIYPIKE

-208 VDMLSS
+208 IDMLSA
-214 SFHKC
+214 SFHKF
-219 GGLKGIGFL
+219 GGVKGIGFL

-236 SSMIV
+236 SPMIV
-241 GGHQEND
+241 GGHQENN

-272 DNERWDKVKNLSNY
+272 DNERWDKVKDLSNY
-286 LREQLYATYD
+286 LGEQLYATYD
-296 VHKCPIYKNGDL
+296 THKCPIYKNGDL
-308 ESCSPYINSFS
+308 ESCSPYINSFT

-326 KLMAI
+326 KLMSI
-331 LDLSGIKIATGSACS
+331 LDLKGIKIATGSACS
-346 SGENKVSR
+346 SGENKPSR
-354 VLKTM
+354 VLKVI

-376 NNIEFEIDLLCH
+376 NNTKDEIDLLCY
-388 LLGENIKILKEYTE
+388 LLKGDIEVLKE
-402 NE
+402 

>member
-1 MKLKYRDC
+1 MGYRDC

-20 PEVIEDIIYSMK
+20 PKVIEDIIYSME
-32 HDWYNPSANYQLAR
+32 HDWYNPSANYQFAKN
-46 DVRDKIERAREQI
+46 VRDKVEKAREQI
-59 ADYINCSPEEIYFTS
+59 ANYINCSPEEIYFTS

-82 AINHFI
+82 AIHHFI

-114 KEKKEVWVNTFPM
+114 KEKKEVWVNIFPM
-127 VDYNRSQIDLKKL
+127 TDYNRSQIDLKEL
-140 SDYLIKIKNKK
+140 PDYLTKIKNKK

-160 SLVNNEVGTIYPIKE
+160 SLINNEVGTIYPIKK

-236 SSMIV
+236 SPMIV
-241 GGHQEND
+241 GGHQENN

-272 DNERWDKVKNLSNY
+272 DSERWNKVKDLSNY
-286 LREQLYATYD
+286 LRKQLYTTYD
-296 VHKCPIYKNGDL
+296 AHKCPIYKNGDL
-308 ESCSPYINSFS
+308 ESCSPYINSFT

-326 KLMAI
+326 KLMTI
-331 LDLSGIKIATGSACS
+331 LDLKGIKIATGSACS
-346 SGENKVSR
+346 SGENKPSR
-354 VLKTM
+354 VLKVI

-376 NNIEFEIDLLCH
+376 NNTKDEIDLLCY
-388 LLGENIKILKEYTE
+388 LLKGDIKVLKE
-402 NE
+402 

>member
-1 MKLKYRDC
+1 MGYRDC

-20 PEVIEDIIYSMK
+20 PKVIEDIIYSME
-32 HDWYNPSANYQLAR
+32 HDWYNPSANYQFAKN
-46 DVRDKIERAREQI
+46 VRDKVEKAREQI
-59 ADYINCSPEEIYFTS
+59 ANYINCSPEEIYFTS

-82 AINHFI
+82 AIHHFI

-127 VDYNRSQIDLKKL
+127 TDYNRSQIDLKKL
-140 SDYLIKIKNKK
+140 PDYLTKIKSKK

-160 SLVNNEVGTIYPIKE
+160 SLVNNEVGTIYPIKQ

-196 LTHIPIDVKDLG
+196 LTHIPINVKDLG
-208 VDMLSS
+208 IDMLSA
-214 SFHKC
+214 SFHKF
-219 GGLKGIGFL
+219 GGVKGIGFL

-241 GGHQEND
+241 GGHQENN

-272 DNERWDKVKNLSNY
+272 DNERWNKVKDLSDY
-286 LREQLYATYD
+286 LRKQLYATYD
-296 VHKCPIYKNGDL
+296 AHKCPIYKNGDL
-308 ESCSPYINSFS
+308 ESCSPYINSFT
-319 IIGIDAK
+319 ITGIDAK
-326 KLMAI
+326 KLMTI
-331 LDLSGIKIATGSACS
+331 LDLKGIKIATGSACS
-346 SGENKVSR
+346 SGENKPSR
-354 VLKTM
+354 VLKVI

-376 NNIEFEIDLLCH
+376 NNTKDEIDLLCY
-388 LLGENIKILKEYTE
+388 LLKGDIKVLKE
-402 NE
+402 

>member
-1 MKLKYRDC
+1 MGYRDC

-20 PEVIEDIIYSMK
+20 PKVIEDIIYSME
-32 HDWYNPSANYQLAR
+32 HDWYNPSANYQFAKN
-46 DVRDKIERAREQI
+46 VRDKVEKAREQI
-59 ADYINCSPEEIYFTS
+59 ANYINCSPEEIYFTS

-82 AINHFI
+82 AIHHFI
-88 NTNESITDVL
+88 NINESITDVL

-127 VDYNRSQIDLKKL
+127 TDYNRSQINLKEL
-140 SDYLIKIKNKK
+140 SDYLTKIKNKK

-160 SLVNNEVGTIYPIKE
+160 SLINNEVGTIYPIKE
-175 INEILKTII
+175 MNEILKTMI

-208 VDMLSS
+208 IDMLSS

-236 SSMIV
+236 SPMIV
-241 GGHQEND
+241 GGHQENN

-272 DNERWDKVKNLSNY
+272 DNERWDKVKDLSDY
-286 LREQLYATYD
+286 LRKQLYATYD
-296 VHKCPIYKNGDL
+296 AHKCPIYKNGDL
-308 ESCSPYINSFS
+308 ESCSPYINSFT
-319 IIGIDAK
+319 ITGIDAK
-326 KLMAI
+326 KLMTI
-331 LDLSGIKIATGSACS
+331 LDLKGIKIATGSACS
-346 SGENKVSR
+346 SGENKPSR
-354 VLKTM
+354 VLKII

-376 NNIEFEIDLLCH
+376 NNTKDEIDLLCY
-388 LLGENIKILKEYTE
+388 LLKGDIEVLKE
-402 NE
+402 

>member
-1 MKLKYRDC
+1 MGYRDC

-20 PEVIEDIIYSMK
+20 PKVIEDIIYSME
-32 HDWYNPSANYQLAR
+32 HDWYNPSANYQFAKN
-46 DVRDKIERAREQI
+46 VRDKVEKAREQI
-59 ADYINCSPEEIYFTS
+59 ANYINCSPEEIYFTS

-82 AINHFI
+82 AIHHFI

-127 VDYNRSQIDLKKL
+127 TDYNRSQIDLKEL
-140 SDYLIKIKNKK
+140 PDYLTKIKNKK

-160 SLVNNEVGTIYPIKE
+160 SLINNEVGTIYPIKE

-208 VDMLSS
+208 IDMLSA
-214 SFHKC
+214 SFHKF
-219 GGLKGIGFL
+219 GGVKGIGFL

-236 SSMIV
+236 SPMIV
-241 GGHQEND
+241 GGHQENN

-286 LREQLYATYD
+286 LRKQLYATYD
-296 VHKCPIYKNGDL
+296 THKCPIYKNGDL
-308 ESCSPYINSFS
+308 ESCSPYINSFT

-326 KLMAI
+326 KLMSI
-331 LDLSGIKIATGSACS
+331 LDLKGIKIATGSACS
-346 SGENKVSR
+346 SGENKPSR
-354 VLKTM
+354 VLKVI

-376 NNIEFEIDLLCH
+376 NNTKDEIDLLCY
-388 LLGENIKILKEYTE
+388 LLKGDIEVLKE
-402 NE
+402 

>member
-1 MKLKYRDC
+1 MGYRDC

-20 PEVIEDIIYSMK
+20 PKVIEDIIYSME
-32 HDWYNPSANYQLAR
+32 HDWYNPSANYQFAKN
-46 DVRDKIERAREQI
+46 VKDKVERAREQI
-59 ADYINCSPEEIYFTS
+59 ANYINCSPEEIYFTS

-127 VDYNRSQIDLKKL
+127 ADYNRSQINLKKL
-140 SDYLIKIKNKK
+140 PDYLTKIKSKK

-160 SLVNNEVGTIYPIKE
+160 SLINNEVGTIYPIKE
-175 INEILKTII
+175 MNEILKTII

-208 VDMLSS
+208 IDMLSA
-214 SFHKC
+214 SFHKF
-219 GGLKGIGFL
+219 GGVKGIGFL
-228 YIKKGTPL
+228 YVKKGTPL
-236 SSMIV
+236 SPMIV
-241 GGHQEND
+241 GGHQENN

-272 DNERWDKVKNLSNY
+272 DNERWGKVKDLSNY
-286 LREQLYATYD
+286 LGEQLYATYD
-296 VHKCPIYKNGDL
+296 THKCPIYKNGDL
-308 ESCSPYINSFS
+308 ESCSPYINSFT

-326 KLMAI
+326 KLMSI
-331 LDLSGIKIATGSACS
+331 LDLKGIKIATGSACS
-346 SGENKVSR
+346 SGENKPSR
-354 VLKTM
+354 VLKVI

-376 NNIEFEIDLLCH
+376 NNTKDEIDLLCY
-388 LLGENIKILKEYTE
+388 LLKGDIEVLKE
-402 NE
+402 